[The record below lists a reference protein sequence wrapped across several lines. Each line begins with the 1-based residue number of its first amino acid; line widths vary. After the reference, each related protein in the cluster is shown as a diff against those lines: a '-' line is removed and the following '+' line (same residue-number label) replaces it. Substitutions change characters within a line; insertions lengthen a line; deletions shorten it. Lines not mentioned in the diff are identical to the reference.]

1 MSDLAAS
8 ILEQLTSAIEKDQ
21 LTLPTLPEVALRVRE
36 AAEDPNVDVRK
47 ICAVIGNDA
56 AISARIIKVVNSPL
70 MRGSREIDNLQNAV
84 SRLGITYSCNLAT
97 GLAMEQM
104 FQATNDMVDQF
115 MRDTWQQSV
124 EIAGISHVLC
134 RQYTRLA
141 PDQATLAGLLHRIG
155 VLPILTHI
163 EDSGEIP
170 DEATL
175 RQVIEEIHPI
185 LGSKILRTWDFPAEI
200 ADVPQESVN
209 FSRDGGAKADYAD
222 IVMVAMLQTVAGT
235 DHPFAQLDWSQ
246 IKAFEKL
253 GLDPEVD
260 MNEGEDLSAEM
271 EAAMALLG

>member
-8 ILEQLTSAIEKDQ
+8 ILEQLTRAIEQDQ
-21 LTLPTLPEVALRVRE
+21 LRLPTLPEVALRVRE

-47 ICAVIGNDA
+47 ICNVIGNDA

-104 FQATNDMVDQF
+104 FQATNDMVDQL
-115 MRDTWQQSV
+115 MRETWQKSV

-175 RQVIEEIHPI
+175 RQVIHEIHPI

-200 ADVPQESVN
+200 ADVPSESIH
-209 FSRDGGAKADYAD
+209 FDRDIGDKPDYAD
-222 IVMVAMLQTVAGT
+222 IVMVAILQSVAGT
-235 DHPFAQLDWSQ
+235 DHPYARLDWSQ
-246 IKAFEKL
+246 VKAFEKL
-253 GLDPEVD
+253 GLDPE
-260 MNEGEDLSAEM
+260 MEMSEGEDLSDEM